1 MASGLRGIRS
11 NYTLLKGS
19 NPAAVIHCGETVNL
33 DDIKQF
39 RYLHLFCQLQLLYSI
54 VNKH

>member
-19 NPAAVIHCGETVNL
+19 NPAAVIHCGESVNL

-39 RYLHLFCQLQLLYSI
+39 RYLHLFCQLELLHS
-54 VNKH
+54 